1 MATQRPNG
9 LRNFSVHAYDAASA
23 ATVDQM
29 RSETAAFS
37 DFRPEGSQ
45 NLAELDPETAARRHL
60 DQALASEAAPAF
72 TAPAGAGAVS
82 DFKAVSTETVPLTG
96 TRTVKFRQ
104 TLNGVPVYGT
114 LVTVELDSDNS
125 LVGLDSSLGQPDVD
139 PVASVSPADAVA
151 AAGRFPGYKP
161 SLEGIVPQINYWYDP
176 AASQWRLVYILENVP
191 VTRDQD
197 TMSEEDRTSSLEPPR
212 YVDYVVDAH
221 EGAVVSVAPRTPSMT
236 ATGQTT
242 TGGEVVG
249 VTVGSAGGAGVE
261 QTATDG
267 FGVERTFLCEQE
279 GEGFALR
286 DPVHNVHTFDFGFK
300 DPTTD
305 GGLPGD
311 GIVNPPDWAP
321 EAVSAHANAVAV
333 SDFLRTVLLR
343 DNIDDKGGV
352 MVSTIN
358 CVVESDSPGP
368 KQWVNAFW
376 SPELQQMVYGQVLV
390 NGSLRSLS
398 INVDVVAH
406 EIFHGVTDSTA
417 RLEYQFQSGAM
428 NESYSDIF
436 GTIVA
441 NRGNDDTRQWDWQL
455 GERLLPGD
463 KPFRDLSDPTK
474 FHQPAH
480 MDDYVDLPNTQAG
493 DWGGVHV
500 NSGIHNKAAF
510 LVLTSVDDAGDLVMT
525 PTESAAVFYLALS
538 QRLSQT
544 SQFSDSRS
552 AVVASA
558 RTLFRN
564 APEDERER
572 KVAAIE
578 AAFSTVGIE

>member
-1 MATQRPNG
+1 MANPRPNG
-9 LRNFSVHAYDAASA
+9 LSNFSVHAYDADSA
-23 ATVDQM
+23 ATVDQL
-29 RSETAAFS
+29 RTEQAAFL

-45 NLAELDPETAARRHL
+45 NLADLDPETAARRHL
-60 DQALASEAAPAF
+60 EQALASNAAPAF
-72 TAPAGAGAVS
+72 TAPRGAGAVS

-114 LVTVELDSDNS
+114 LVTVELDQDNS
-125 LVGLDSSLGQPDVD
+125 LVSLDSSLGQPDVD

-151 AAGRFPGYKP
+151 AAGRHPGFKP
-161 SLEGIVPQINYWYDP
+161 SLEGIVPQLHYWYDP
-176 AASQWRLVYILENVP
+176 AASKWRLVYILENVR
-191 VTRDQD
+191 VAVDQE
-197 TMSEEDRTSSLEPPR
+197 TMSDEDRNSGLEPPR
-212 YVDYVVDAH
+212 YVDYIVDAH
-221 EGAVVSVAPRTPSMT
+221 EGAVVSVAPRTPS
-236 ATGQTT
+236 A
-242 TGGEVVG
+242 
-249 VTVGSAGGAGVE
+249 AGVE

-267 FGVERTFLCEQE
+267 FGVERTFLCEQD
-279 GEGFALR
+279 GDGFALR
-286 DPVHNVHTFDFGFK
+286 DPVHNVHTFDFGFR

-311 GIVNPPDWAP
+311 GCVNPPDWAP

-333 SDFLRTVLLR
+333 ADFLRTVLLR
-343 DNIDDKGGV
+343 DNIDDMGGV

-358 CVVESDSPGP
+358 CVVEEDSPGP

-376 SPELQQMVYGQVLV
+376 SPDLRQMVYGQVLV
-390 NGSLRSLS
+390 DGELRSLS

-417 RLEYQFQSGAM
+417 RLEYQFQSGAL

-441 NRGNDDTRQWDWQL
+441 NRGADDARQWDWEL
-455 GERLLPGD
+455 GERLLPGNR
-463 KPFRDLSDPTK
+463 PFRDLSDPTL
-474 FHQPAH
+474 FDQPAH
-480 MDDYVDLPNTQAG
+480 MDDYQDLPNTQAG

-510 LVLTSVDDAGDLVMT
+510 LVLTSEDDAGHLVMT
-525 PTESAAVFYLALS
+525 PDEVAAVFYLALS

-544 SQFSDSRS
+544 SQFIDSRN

-558 RTLFRN
+558 RTLFR
-564 APEDERER
+564 AASEDERDR
-572 KVAAIE
+572 KIAAIE
-578 AAFSTVGIE
+578 AAFSAVGIE

>member
-23 ATVDQM
+23 AAVDQM
-29 RSETAAFS
+29 RSEQAAFL

-45 NLAELDPETAARRHL
+45 NLADLDPETAARRHL
-60 DQALASEAAPAF
+60 DQALASDAAPAF
-72 TAPAGAGAVS
+72 TAPEGAGAVS

-114 LVTVELDSDNS
+114 LVTVELDGDNS
-125 LVGLDSSLGQPDVD
+125 LVSLDSSLGQPDVD

-151 AAGRFPGYKP
+151 AAGRHPGFKP
-161 SLEGIVPQINYWYDP
+161 SLEGIVPHLNYWYDP
-176 AASQWRLVYILENVP
+176 AASKWRLVYILENVRVSVDP
-191 VTRDQD
+191 E
-197 TMSEEDRTSSLEPPR
+197 TMSEEDRTSGLEPPR
-212 YVDYVVDAH
+212 FVDYVVDAH
-221 EGAVVSVAPRTPSMT
+221 EGAVVSVAPRTPS
-236 ATGQTT
+236 A
-242 TGGEVVG
+242 
-249 VTVGSAGGAGVE
+249 GSGIE

-267 FGVERTFLCEQE
+267 FGVERTFLCEEE
-279 GEGFALR
+279 GPGFALR
-286 DPVHNVHTFDFGFK
+286 DPVHNVQTFDFGFR

-311 GIVNPPDWAP
+311 GVVNPPDWAP

-333 SDFLRTVLLR
+333 SDFLRTVLMR
-343 DNIDDKGGV
+343 DNIDDMGGV

-358 CVVESDSPGP
+358 CVVEADSPGP

-376 SPELQQMVYGQVLV
+376 SPDVQQMVYGQVLV
-390 NGSLRSLS
+390 NGELRSLS

-463 KPFRDLSDPTK
+463 RPFRDLSDPTL
-474 FHQPAH
+474 FNQPAH

-500 NSGIHNKAAF
+500 NSGIHNKAAY
-510 LVLTSVDDAGDLVMT
+510 LVLTSEDDAGDLVMT
-525 PTESAAVFYLALS
+525 PGEAAAVFYLALS

-544 SQFSDSRS
+544 SQFSDSRN

-558 RTLFRN
+558 RTLWRA

-578 AAFSTVGIE
+578 AAFSAVGIE

>member
-1 MATQRPNG
+1 MATTRPNG
-9 LRNFSVHAYDAASA
+9 LSNFSVHAYDAASA
-23 ATVDQM
+23 ATVDQLRM
-29 RSETAAFS
+29 EQAAFL

-45 NLAELDPETAARRHL
+45 NLADLDPETAARRHL
-60 DQALASEAAPAF
+60 DQALASDAAAAF
-72 TAPAGAGAVS
+72 TAPEGAGAVS
-82 DFKAVSTETVPLTG
+82 DFTAVSTETVPLTG

-114 LVTVELDSDNS
+114 LVTVELDDDNS

-151 AAGRFPGYKP
+151 AAGRHPGFKP
-161 SLEGIVPQINYWYDP
+161 DLQGVVPHLNYWYDP
-176 AASQWRLVYILENVP
+176 AGSRWRLVYILENVR
-191 VTRDQD
+191 VTTDRD
-197 TMSEEDRTSSLEPPR
+197 TTSEEDRNSGLEPPR
-212 YVDYVVDAH
+212 LVDYIVDAH
-221 EGAVVSVAPRTPSMT
+221 DGQVVSVAPRTPS
-236 ATGQTT
+236 A
-242 TGGEVVG
+242 
-249 VTVGSAGGAGVE
+249 AGVE

-267 FGVERTFLCEQE
+267 FGVERTFLVEQD

-286 DPVHNVHTFDFGFK
+286 DPVHNVHTFDFGFR
-300 DPTTD
+300 DPTVD
-305 GGLPGD
+305 AGLPGD
-311 GIVNPPDWAP
+311 GILNPPDWAP

-343 DNIDDKGGV
+343 DNIDDRGSP

-358 CVVESDSPGP
+358 CVVEEDSPGP

-376 SPELQQMVYGQVLV
+376 SPDIKQMVYGQVLV
-390 NGSLRSLS
+390 GGELRSLS

-417 RLEYQFQSGAM
+417 RLEYQFQSGAL

-441 NRGNDDTRQWDWQL
+441 NHGTDDPRQWDWKL
-455 GERLLPGD
+455 GERLLEGD
-463 KPFRDLSDPTK
+463 RPFRDLSDPTL
-474 FHQPAH
+474 FGQPAH
-480 MDDYVDLPNTQAG
+480 MDDYQDLPNTQAG

-510 LVLTSVDDAGDLVMT
+510 LVLTSEDDAGDLVMT
-525 PTESAAVFYLALS
+525 PSEGAAVFYLALS

-544 SQFSDSRS
+544 SQFSDSRNA
-552 AVVASA
+552 AVSSA
-558 RTLFRN
+558 RTLFRVL
-564 APEDERER
+564 PEDERER

-578 AAFSTVGIE
+578 AAFSGVGIE

>member
-1 MATQRPNG
+1 MANPRPNG
-9 LRNFSVHAYDAASA
+9 LSNFSVHAYDADSA
-23 ATVDQM
+23 ATVDQL
-29 RSETAAFS
+29 RTEQAAFL

-45 NLAELDPETAARRHL
+45 NLADLDPETAARRHL
-60 DQALASEAAPAF
+60 DQALASNAAPAF
-72 TAPAGAGAVS
+72 TAPRGAGAVS

-114 LVTVELDSDNS
+114 LVTVELDQDNS
-125 LVGLDSSLGQPDVD
+125 LVSLDSSLGQPDVD

-151 AAGRFPGYKP
+151 AAGRHPGFKS
-161 SLEGIVPQINYWYDP
+161 SLEGIVPQLHYWYDP
-176 AASQWRLVYILENVP
+176 AASKWRLVYILENVR
-191 VTRDQD
+191 VAVDQE
-197 TMSEEDRTSSLEPPR
+197 TMSDEDRNSGLEPPR
-212 YVDYVVDAH
+212 YVDYIVDAH
-221 EGAVVSVAPRTPSMT
+221 EGAVVSVAPRTPS
-236 ATGQTT
+236 A
-242 TGGEVVG
+242 
-249 VTVGSAGGAGVE
+249 AGVE

-267 FGVERTFLCEQE
+267 FGVERTFLCEQD
-279 GEGFALR
+279 GDGFALR
-286 DPVHNVHTFDFGFK
+286 DPVHNVHTFDFGFR

-311 GIVNPPDWAP
+311 GCVNPPDWAP

-333 SDFLRTVLLR
+333 ADFLRTVLLR
-343 DNIDDKGGV
+343 DNIDDMGGV

-358 CVVESDSPGP
+358 CVVEEDSPGP

-376 SPELQQMVYGQVLV
+376 SPDLRQMVYGQVLV
-390 NGSLRSLS
+390 DGELRSLS

-417 RLEYQFQSGAM
+417 RLEYQFQSGAL

-441 NRGNDDTRQWDWQL
+441 NRGADDARQWDWEL
-455 GERLLPGD
+455 GERLLPGNR
-463 KPFRDLSDPTK
+463 PFRDLSDPTL
-474 FHQPAH
+474 FDQPAH
-480 MDDYVDLPNTQAG
+480 MDDYQDLPNTQAG

-510 LVLTSVDDAGDLVMT
+510 LVLTSEDHAGDLVMT
-525 PTESAAVFYLALS
+525 PDEVAAVFYLALS

-544 SQFSDSRS
+544 SQFIDSRN

-558 RTLFRN
+558 RTLFRA

-572 KVAAIE
+572 KIAAIE
-578 AAFSTVGIE
+578 AAFSAVGIE

>member
-1 MATQRPNG
+1 MANPRPNG
-9 LRNFSVHAYDAASA
+9 LSNFSVHAYDADSA
-23 ATVDQM
+23 ATVDQL
-29 RSETAAFS
+29 RTEQAAFL

-45 NLAELDPETAARRHL
+45 NLADLDPETAARRHL
-60 DQALASEAAPAF
+60 EQALASNAAPAF
-72 TAPAGAGAVS
+72 TAPRGAGAVS

-114 LVTVELDSDNS
+114 LVTVELDQDNS
-125 LVGLDSSLGQPDVD
+125 LVSLDSSLGQPDVD

-151 AAGRFPGYKP
+151 AAGRHPGFKP
-161 SLEGIVPQINYWYDP
+161 SLEGIVPQLHYWYDP
-176 AASQWRLVYILENVP
+176 AASKWRLVYILENVR
-191 VTRDQD
+191 VAVDQE
-197 TMSEEDRTSSLEPPR
+197 TMSDEDRNSGLEPPR
-212 YVDYVVDAH
+212 YVDYIVDAH
-221 EGAVVSVAPRTPSMT
+221 EGAVVSVAPRTPS
-236 ATGQTT
+236 A
-242 TGGEVVG
+242 
-249 VTVGSAGGAGVE
+249 AGVE

-267 FGVERTFLCEQE
+267 FGVERTFLCEQD
-279 GEGFALR
+279 GDGFALR
-286 DPVHNVHTFDFGFK
+286 DPVHNVHTFDFGFR

-311 GIVNPPDWAP
+311 GCVNPPDWAP

-333 SDFLRTVLLR
+333 ADFLRTVLLR
-343 DNIDDKGGV
+343 DNIDDMGGV

-358 CVVESDSPGP
+358 CVVEEDSPGP

-376 SPELQQMVYGQVLV
+376 SPDLRQMVYGQVLV
-390 NGSLRSLS
+390 DGELRSLS

-417 RLEYQFQSGAM
+417 RLEYQFQSGAL

-441 NRGNDDTRQWDWQL
+441 NRGADDARQWDWEL
-455 GERLLPGD
+455 GERLLPGNR
-463 KPFRDLSDPTK
+463 PFRDLSDPTL
-474 FHQPAH
+474 FDQPAH
-480 MDDYVDLPNTQAG
+480 MDDYQDLPNTQAG

-510 LVLTSVDDAGDLVMT
+510 LVLTSEDDAGHLVMT
-525 PTESAAVFYLALS
+525 PDEVAAVFYLALS

-544 SQFSDSRS
+544 SQFIDSRN

-558 RTLFRN
+558 RTLFRA

-572 KVAAIE
+572 KIAAIE
-578 AAFSTVGIE
+578 AAFSAVGIE